1 MFKMDF
7 EPGTQDPPTMSR
19 GRITPQT
26 HRLHTKAKLREAARR
41 RAEALAARKAA
52 RAQAGPSA
60 SPDPAC
66 DRAVID
72 RPVTTSTVTPIAP

>member
-1 MFKMDF
+1 
-7 EPGTQDPPTMSR
+7 MSR

-52 RAQAGPSA
+52 WALAGASAAGPA
-60 SPDPAC
+60 ADPAAT
-66 DRAVID
+66 DHPHDPI
-72 RPVTTSTVTPIAP
+72 RPGGHRP